1 MGWFDFLI
9 SSNFMYAFRD
19 TSTFTFTLHSHTHTL
34 IFTFTYS
41 FTFTF
46 CIYIYI
52 YIYKL
57 TEHIV
62 VLLNAIFRWVI
73 YCKLDFQCALLK
85 LHKNEKANYWFK
97 YCIEHMHFTETKR
110 IQRINPLVIP
120 SICVFVLLR
129 NLARSHRPGF
139 PLQPPWC
146 ETPQH
151 PPQSSSNC
159 LYSTKG
165 FLFQFD
171 INWDFMD
178 VLNCSRVT
186 WKIWDEFYISA
197 RYVSKI
203 SDEFVQTVLWPLTN
217 FLPVGFLCTLVHC
230 QPQNI
235 KS

>member
-151 PPQSSSNC
+151 PPESSSNC

-165 FLFQFD
+165 FLIFSS
-171 INWDFMD
+171 
-178 VLNCSRVT
+178 LT
-186 WKIWDEFYISA
+186 LTGISWM
-197 RYVSKI
+197 Y
-203 SDEFVQTVLWPLTN
+203 
-217 FLPVGFLCTLVHC
+217 
-230 QPQNI
+230 
-235 KS
+235 